1 MRVVLRW
8 LMRIGVVVLVVLI
21 IAAAVVYALTQSR
34 ISRSYSI
41 AAETVAIPSDPAGI
55 ARGQHVAII
64 SGCVDCH
71 GADLGGR
78 VFFDNPMVGR
88 FVASNLTR
96 GNGGVGGRFADPDW
110 IRAIR
115 HGVRPDGTPLL
126 AMPAREYYALSDDDL
141 GALIAYLKSL
151 APVERVLPRSQVSA
165 MGRGLMVALKD
176 MPILAAER
184 IDHTAAR
191 PAAPAPG
198 VTREYGAYLAV
209 RCTGCHGDTLS
220 GGRIP
225 GTPPDWPAAANL
237 TPDPSAA
244 IAVWSEGQFL
254 NTMRTGTT
262 PAGKQLNHKYM
273 PWPVLGQMTDDE
285 LKALWMYL
293 HSAPAKAYGNR

>member
-1 MRVVLRW
+1 MKTVLRW
-8 LMRIGVVVLVVLI
+8 LVRIGAVVLVALV
-21 IAAAVVYALTQSR
+21 IAATAVYALTQIR
-34 ISRSYSI
+34 LTRTYSL
-41 AAETVAIPSDPAGI
+41 AAETVAIPSDRPSI

-78 VFFDNPMVGR
+78 VFFDHPMVGR
-88 FVASNLTR
+88 FVASNLTP
-96 GNGGVGGRFADPDW
+96 GNGGVGVRFADADW

-115 HGVRPDGTPLL
+115 HGVRPDGKPLL
-126 AMPAREYYALSDDDL
+126 VMPAREYFALSDGDL

-151 APVERVLPRSQVSA
+151 APVERELPRSQISP

-176 MPILAAER
+176 MPIIAAER

-225 GTPPDWPAAANL
+225 GTPPDWPPAANL

-244 IAVWSEGQFL
+244 ITAWSEGQFL

-285 LKALWMYL
+285 LKALWMFL